1 MEISRLN
8 VTAIMLVLV
17 SGCVNTGQLVTN
29 TEVIDFSLDVDALH
43 EAGLGFLTPVSATGQ
58 EADRVALAIAF
69 ADTVDASCEEL
80 DVVRLA
86 EVLSAVNQAGLAH
99 DYKRMVDDYA
109 ATGIM
114 ERDTLRKVGEASKV
128 RYLGLL
134 SLGKFSQQT
143 NKRFSIGGIRI
154 FDTKQASIR
163 LSWQIWDSESG
174 VIAWEGSDEI
184 HYAYDTG
191 RERPVN
197 LSFVA
202 GQAAANLVAQIPEP
216 PADDFVPVA
225 AMSAN

>member
-1 MEISRLN
+1 MNKI
-8 VTAIMLVLV
+8 TAIASVLILV
-17 SGCVNTGQLVTN
+17 SGCVNTGQLMAN
-29 TEVIDFSLDVDALH
+29 TEVVDFSLDVAALH

-58 EADRVALAIAF
+58 EADRVALALAF
-69 ADTVDASCEEL
+69 ADSVDASCEEL

-86 EVLSAVNQAGLAH
+86 EVLSAVNQAGLAN
-99 DYKRMVDDYA
+99 DYRQMVDDYA

-114 ERDTLRKVGEASKV
+114 ERDTLRKVGEASKA

-134 SLGKFSQQT
+134 SLGEFSQRS

-163 LSWQIWDSESG
+163 ISWQIWDSESG
-174 VIAWEGSDEI
+174 AIAWEGSEEI

-202 GQAAANLVAQIPEP
+202 GQAAVNLVAQIAEP
-216 PADDFVPVA
+216 PAEKLISVA
-225 AMSAN
+225 AISAE